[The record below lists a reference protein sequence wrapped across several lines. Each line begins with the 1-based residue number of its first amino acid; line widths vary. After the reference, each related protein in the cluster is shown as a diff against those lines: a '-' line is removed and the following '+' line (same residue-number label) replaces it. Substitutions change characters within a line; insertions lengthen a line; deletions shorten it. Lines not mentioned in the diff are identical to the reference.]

1 MYEHQGLQE
10 VFFVMLY
17 GGASMMALL
26 AALYLLLRRTNVV
39 SPGVNSPREL
49 RSWAAAFLF
58 SVAAS
63 HVWWYVLGIHWLE
76 DDRFLRNAIAMPLPS
91 RSIASPSFL

>member
-1 MYEHQGLQE
+1 
-10 VFFVMLY
+10 
-17 GGASMMALL
+17 MMALL

-49 RSWAAAFLF
+49 RCWAAAFLF

-63 HVWWYVLGIHWLE
+63 HVWWYVLGILLLYGVMLGRTVCGWL
-76 DDRFLRNAIAMPLPS
+76 FKAYPAGAFS
-91 RSIASPSFL
+91 SVTT